1 MKGYVY
7 QGKLQRKDLEALRNR
22 LGGVTFSYDL
32 KECDFSGT
40 LRDEGTTFGDTFEI
54 RWQRTGDDTF
64 FVLVL
69 SEKPLNDLPLS
80 AIPGE
85 WNVKEI
91 RTYLVP
97 LHAPRFS
104 PPFTC
109 YPGIGQPSGFCV
121 CRVYSRNGVTHFV
134 SPRRLV
140 P

>member
-7 QGKLQRKDLEALRNR
+7 QGKLKKEDLEAFRNR
-22 LGGVTFSYDL
+22 LGGVTFSFDL
-32 KECDFSGT
+32 KECDFSGA
-40 LRDEGTTFGDTFEI
+40 LRDEGTIFGDTFEV
-54 RWQRTGDDTF
+54 RWQKTGEDTF
-64 FVLVL
+64 SVLVL
-69 SEKPLNDLPLS
+69 SEKPLSDLPLS
-80 AIPGE
+80 EVPGD
-85 WNVKEI
+85 WDVREI
-91 RTYLVP
+91 RTHLIP

-104 PPFTC
+104 PSFTL